1 MGMTSA
7 ERVRRH
13 RKHKAGDHSFCD
25 PQRCAALGVTV
36 TDETAVAAPSSESV
50 TPQVNRPEPQQTRG
64 EWLYEQLL
72 KDETLGPGERV
83 LAEEAGRLAD
93 RLDRLDEHL
102 SDRRWLQ
109 FEVAPYSSDK
119 TTTVIVKLDRV
130 LAEVRQQQEVFKGLI
145 GELRQAAIAAGKLK
159 PAAPAPKGGPGL
171 ADLIELAARR

>member
-1 MGMTSA
+1 MGSSSN

-13 RKHKAGDHSFCD
+13 RAHKRGDHSLCL
-25 PQRCAALGVTV
+25 PLRCPDAA
-36 TDETAVAAPSSESV
+36 AAPVAPSEQPV
-50 TPQVNRPEPQQTRG
+50 TSQVEAPEPPEPQQTRG
-64 EWLYEQLL
+64 EWLHEQLL

>member
-1 MGMTSA
+1 VQVSA
-7 ERVRRH
+7 
-13 RKHKAGDHSFCD
+13 
-25 PQRCAALGVTV
+25 
-36 TDETAVAAPSSESV
+36 
-50 TPQVNRPEPQQTRG
+50 PELSREPPAEPRQTRG
-64 EWLYEQLL
+64 EWLHEQLL

-145 GELRQAAIAAGKLK
+145 GELRQAAIAVGKLK